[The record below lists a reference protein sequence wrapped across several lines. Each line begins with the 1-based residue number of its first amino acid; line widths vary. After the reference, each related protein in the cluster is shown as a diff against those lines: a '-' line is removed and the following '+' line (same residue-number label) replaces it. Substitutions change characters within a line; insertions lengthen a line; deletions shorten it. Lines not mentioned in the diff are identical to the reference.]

1 MKKDYAKI
9 KERELLENPDTFK
22 SVYKNEGGSEER
34 AKSPTLEIHPE
45 RLAMLNNPEVAPPP
59 QETGSE
65 SASRWGK
72 RRNKRHKSKPFE
84 KEGKM
89 AQQRQA
95 GAEAKK
101 QAFKES
107 DKQRQLK
114 SGEREKFRKV
124 MAKAR
129 SGGRN
134 GQRKLGL
141 ESKVLLAKAKRT
153 MAE

>member
-1 MKKDYAKI
+1 
-9 KERELLENPDTFK
+9 
-22 SVYKNEGGSEER
+22 
-34 AKSPTLEIHPE
+34 
-45 RLAMLNNPEVAPPP
+45 MLNNPEVAPQ
-59 QETGSE
+59 QEAGSG
-65 SASRWGK
+65 SAGRSERRKNK
-72 RRNKRHKSKPFE
+72 RRKPRPFD
-84 KEGKM
+84 KEGKV
-89 AQQRQA
+89 AQKRQA
-95 GAEAKK
+95 DGEAKK

-141 ESKVLLAKAKRT
+141 ESKVLLQKAKRT
-153 MAE
+153 MVE